1 MASLVKKILWTLKVP
16 YLPEAVKAVVK
27 GPYTVKFPFGETVD
41 TGCYRGAAVWD
52 KGVCIGCGACYEV
65 CPTGAIEMVD
75 DTDSSPPMRRLV
87 LHYERCIFCG
97 HCHYNCTTDDGIH
110 QTTDWDLAT
119 FDRTDAT
126 TSVEKELFLCEKC
139 GEVISTKDH
148 IRWVARKVGPKV
160 YANPT
165 LALSLEGQVG
175 RPGDTLWTRK
185 VSPLEPRGDRSD
197 IMRILCPHCRR
208 VVVLDETT

>member
-1 MASLVKKILWTLKVP
+1 MASLIKKILWTLKIP
-16 YLPEAVKAVVK
+16 YLPEAIKAVVK

-52 KGVCIGCGACYEV
+52 KDVCIGCGACVEV

-75 DTDSSPPMRRLV
+75 DTDSSPPMRRFV
-87 LHYERCIFCG
+87 LRYDRCIFCG
-97 HCHYNCTTDDGIH
+97 HCHYNCTTDDGIY
-110 QTTDWDLAT
+110 QSTDWDLAT
-119 FDRTDAT
+119 FDRTDVT
-126 TSVEKELFLCEKC
+126 TNVDKELLLCEKC

-148 IRWVARKVGPKV
+148 VRWVARKVGPKV

-165 LALSLEGQVG
+165 LALSLEGQA
-175 RPGDTLWTRK
+175 
-185 VSPLEPRGDRSD
+185 VSAPDHEQEPNADRSD